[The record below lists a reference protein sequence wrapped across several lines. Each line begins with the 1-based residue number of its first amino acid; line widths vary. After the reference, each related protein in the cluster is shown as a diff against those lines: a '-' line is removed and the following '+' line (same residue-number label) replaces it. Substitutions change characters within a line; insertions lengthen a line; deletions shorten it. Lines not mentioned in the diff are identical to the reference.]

1 MLAWAVAVDVDTVL
15 ANVQERDKWRRRLE
29 VLQAA
34 LADVRDR
41 EVRVAARLRR
51 LKRELA
57 QIQELSE
64 AVSNA
69 GRRDTP
75 PSQGIHAQTRPN
87 FPAR

>member
-1 MLAWAVAVDVDTVL
+1 MDVDTVL
-15 ANVQERDKWRRRLE
+15 ANVQERDKWQRRLE

-51 LKRELA
+51 LKHELA
-57 QIQELSE
+57 RVQELAE
-64 AVSNA
+64 EVSGHS
-69 GRRDTP
+69 GRITP
-75 PSQGIHAQTRPN
+75 PSQRVHAPTRPN

>member
-1 MLAWAVAVDVDTVL
+1 MDVDTVL

-41 EVRVAARLRR
+41 QVRVAARLRR
-51 LKRELA
+51 LKHELA
-57 QIQELSE
+57 QVQELSE
-64 AVSNA
+64 AVSSAN
-69 GRRDTP
+69 RRVTP
-75 PSQGIHAQTRPN
+75 PSQGIHAQARPN